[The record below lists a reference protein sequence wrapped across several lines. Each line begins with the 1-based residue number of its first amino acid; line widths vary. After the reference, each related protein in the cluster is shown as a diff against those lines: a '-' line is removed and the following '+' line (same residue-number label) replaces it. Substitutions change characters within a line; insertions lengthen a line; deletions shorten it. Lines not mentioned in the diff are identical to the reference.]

1 MYVFFLYKTNYLK
14 NIYISLSK
22 KNMKQYQTSFIE
34 DYEIGSLEKKEV
46 KKIKQKEQRD
56 RRKEKQK
63 EIKLLKEK
71 EAIKEADKKHVGD
84 LFD

>member
-1 MYVFFLYKTNYLK
+1 MYVLFLHKTNYLR
-14 NIYISLSK
+14 IFLYLCQK
-22 KNMKQYQTSFIE
+22 KDMKQYQTSFIE

-71 EAIKEADKKHVGD
+71 EAIKEADKNHVGD